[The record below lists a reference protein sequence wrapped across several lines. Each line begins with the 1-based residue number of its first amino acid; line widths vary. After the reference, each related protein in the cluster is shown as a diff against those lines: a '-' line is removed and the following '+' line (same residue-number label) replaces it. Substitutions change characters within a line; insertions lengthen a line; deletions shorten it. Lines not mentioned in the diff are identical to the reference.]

1 MALYFQ
7 RGVFCHTNNQMA
19 TTTNFLNKEIIF
31 GDQIKI
37 RVFAVWNNNFFYPFL
52 CISSYKKRKQKTN
65 TWENKIQLFEENLTN
80 NESNKGRFKYKHDL
94 DYIRV

>member
-1 MALYFQ
+1 M
-7 RGVFCHTNNQMA
+7 
-19 TTTNFLNKEIIF
+19 
-31 GDQIKI
+31 
-37 RVFAVWNNNFFYPFL
+37 
-52 CISSYKKRKQKTN
+52 N